1 MIKFFFE
8 FDVTIFYLN
17 KSNNIDSIRSFFMT
31 SINNANSN
39 KPDFFD
45 LLKKEDKDKYWN
57 LFNYI
62 SNLEKKCKRYRKAK
76 WLVETFNL
84 IRLFCV
90 QNDADDWKRC
100 LVCGIFWI
108 DNDIVINTSQ
118 LKLLICRCKAT
129 INQTLSEMGYVSI
142 QINEKYLS
150 KLPFL
155 KNDNNEH
162 KKWNIRK
169 RIKYT

>member
-1 MIKFFFE
+1 M
-8 FDVTIFYLN
+8 
-17 KSNNIDSIRSFFMT
+17 
-31 SINNANSN
+31 
-39 KPDFFD
+39 
-45 LLKKEDKDKYWN
+45 
-57 LFNYI
+57 
-62 SNLEKKCKRYRKAK
+62 
-76 WLVETFNL
+76 
-84 IRLFCV
+84 FCI

-100 LVCGIFWI
+100 LVRGIFWI

-118 LKLLICRCKAT
+118 LKLLICRCKAA

-150 KLPFL
+150 KSPFL
-155 KNDNNEH
+155 KNEH